1 MLIATGPQQF
11 YEFSDQN
18 VSTCVDH
25 SSSAASIHLYGACF
39 TWPLG
44 HPDQY
49 GVRAAVGKNLGQNSA
64 NTRHARA
71 RGLEAPNRGHLQA
84 LTVRQCS
91 LAFARG
97 HLQSALRATHGTR
110 AERGFLPFLRQL
122 NRIPP
127 AHSAGSSVSMRIP
140 LEPLSRINWPMGGRD
155 DHASMSSATPL

>member
-49 GVRAAVGKNLGQNSA
+49 GVRASVGKNLGQNSA
-64 NTRHARA
+64 NMKHIYC
-71 RGLEAPNRGHLQA
+71 RGFQPVRGGYLA
-84 LTVRQCS
+84 VPPVRRCS
-91 LAFARG
+91 LLFARG
-97 HLQSALRATHGTR
+97 HTQSALRATHGTR